1 MKKVGELKEKVIK
14 FFGLSYEAG
23 SGIYLSPKRKRHLEK
38 HRDEF
43 ADFDESVF
51 FKVVCRLQ

>member
-23 SGIYLSPKRKRHLEK
+23 SGIYLSPKRKRHMEK

-51 FKVVCRLQ
+51 F